1 MDQTLKYGSWTM
13 SGTAGGRIGANSCAG
28 AWRASSAKIRVR
40 VNRNP
45 RYSII
50 SLTLFR
56 EIRGRQIREEFHGLT
71 RIEFS
76 GWSPLPFC
84 YRAILM
90 EHAGHRPRAAE
101 GVLLESLFAE
111 VEPQARLFRQRK
123 AAVHHAHR
131 RKAQPLFPDPFLHF
145 GLNAAE
151 DVLHEK
157 I

>member
-13 SGTAGGRIGANSCAG
+13 SGTAGGRIGANACAG

-71 RIEFS
+71 WRGIAAIFLVAALVCRGIRGRQNRHELTRIEFS
-76 GWSPLPFC
+76 GWSHLPFC
-84 YRAILM
+84 YRDILM
-90 EHAGHRPRAAE
+90 EHTGQRPRAAE
-101 GVLLESLFAE
+101 GVLLESIFAQ
-111 VEPQARLFRQRK
+111 VEHQVRHFLYQNS
-123 AAVHHAHR
+123 AVHHT
-131 RKAQPLFPDPFLHF
+131 
-145 GLNAAE
+145 
-151 DVLHEK
+151 
-157 I
+157 